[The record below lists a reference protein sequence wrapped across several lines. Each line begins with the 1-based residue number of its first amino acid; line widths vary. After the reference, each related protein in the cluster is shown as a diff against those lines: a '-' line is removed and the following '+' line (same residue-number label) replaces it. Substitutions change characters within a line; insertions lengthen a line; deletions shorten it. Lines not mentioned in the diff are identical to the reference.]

1 MTRGKRSNSVDST
14 HEKDIF
20 FQCRGKKISVTEIA
34 DNESFSRFLADQI
47 IKKHMTKNQIKI
59 TIYCLQDKLKFT
71 KSTSIIPYSLRKYAY
86 YNDIKNFLVFTSKPG
101 VFMICIHDSET
112 NKKTYES
119 FCCDEP
125 TDLDKLT
132 RLVSTAKNNP
142 DHRLYKSYN
151 TSRST
156 IDVNNE
162 ISAAELFESSTNLNN
177 NESSSYQS
185 GFLRDTGSPITEAID
200 NNQIF
205 PNSPSPFSPTHT
217 YNNLTSVSM
226 SEMPNEQHTTN
237 GYGGNR
243 SKSSSRN
250 QQRNSY
256 NSPNAMI
263 APPNNDN
270 FHPLIGYQSKMKTS
284 NNQSPFQNNNDFTPV
299 NSRRQSLKNLLRL
312 DNENIYTHKDELNS
326 MFDYDLTLLSS
337 SCGDVYESEHG
348 SKYLFCQSGLER
360 LQTYEGPLYET
371 TD

>member
-14 HEKDIF
+14 NEKDIF

-34 DNESFSRFLADQI
+34 DNETFSRFLADQI
-47 IKKHMTKNQIKI
+47 IKKHMMKNQTKV
-59 TIYCLQDKLKFT
+59 TICCLQDRLKFI
-71 KSTSIIPYSLRKYAY
+71 KSTSIIPHSLRKYVY
-86 YNDIKNFLVFTSKPG
+86 YDDIKNFLVFTSKPG
-101 VFMICIHDSET
+101 IFMICIKDSET

-125 TDLDKLT
+125 SDLDKLT
-132 RLVSTAKNNP
+132 RLVSSAKNNP
-142 DHRLYKSYN
+142 NHRLYKSYN

-156 IDVNNE
+156 IDMNNE

-177 NESSSYQS
+177 ESSSYQS
-185 GFLRDTGSPITEAID
+185 GFLRDTGSPVTEAID
-200 NNQIF
+200 NHEVF
-205 PNSPSPFSPTHT
+205 HNSPSPFSPTHT

-226 SEMPNEQHTTN
+226 SEIPNEHTTN
-237 GYGGNR
+237 GYEGNR
-243 SKSSSRN
+243 SKSNSQNRK
-250 QQRNSY
+250 RDSY

-270 FHPLIGYQSKMKTS
+270 FHPLIGYQSKTKI
-284 NNQSPFQNNNDFTPV
+284 NHNQSPYHNNNNDSTPV
-299 NSRRQSLKNLLRL
+299 NSRRQSLQNLLRL
-312 DNENIYTHKDELNS
+312 DNENVYTHKDELNA
-326 MFDYDLTLLSS
+326 MFDYDLTLLTS